1 MRFCFAPEK
10 DYYTGGF
17 PLMLSGL
24 TATSSSEY
32 FGVPR
37 ETWVIFSIRTINS
50 LGFSAT
56 VPFLGVYL
64 LTTRGVPFTEIG
76 LVYLV
81 TGILGIGSQVLG
93 GRLTDSIGPKKVMLS
108 GYTASVFSSVLL
120 GYLVLSDASVYAFFV
135 LYPLFS
141 LMRGISQPA
150 TASIIAGQKAA
161 QIRTGFS
168 FLNIGGNLGFAIG
181 PALAGPMID
190 ATGFATAFVLSA
202 CAASA
207 AGFITLF
214 AIEGG
219 RRYRSLQQEAG
230 KAVKR
235 WLSWENDRNV
245 VLFLLVV
252 FAMFLCIG
260 YEITPLS
267 LYVAGVY
274 HFTNTEIGYLFA
286 TNGLLIVLLQL
297 PLTKLMERSRQ
308 LLLPL
313 IFSSGFATL
322 AFVIAGFASTF
333 AEWELFMGVITLGE
347 ISLSVPSQTVFAFFS
362 RAGNRGTYQGYYS
375 AFSNAGRSLSSF
387 IGTST
392 FTLFAFYP
400 ALSWFGI
407 AIFSLCVGIGI
418 FFLSPRLQSDYEG
431 QLANAKQFAGQ

>member
-1 MRFCFAPEK
+1 MFCTRERLL
-10 DYYTGGF
+10 YRLF
-17 PLMLSGL
+17 PFILSGL
-24 TATSSSEY
+24 TTSSSEY
-32 FGVPR
+32 FGVPK

-64 LTTRGVPFTEIG
+64 LTTRGVSFTEIG

-81 TGILGIGSQVLG
+81 TGILGIGSQVIG

-108 GYTASVFSSVLL
+108 GYTASIISSVLL
-120 GYLVLSDASVYAFFV
+120 GYLVLSDANVYAFFI
-135 LYPLFS
+135 LYPIFS

-150 TASIIAGQKAA
+150 TASIIAGQKAS

-181 PALAGPMID
+181 PALAGPIID

-202 CAASA
+202 SAASA
-207 AGFITLF
+207 AGIITIL

-219 RRYRSLQQEAG
+219 RRYKSLQQEAG
-230 KAVKR
+230 KSVKR
-235 WLSWENDRNV
+235 WLSWEKDRNV

-260 YEITPLS
+260 YEITPLA

-286 TNGLLIVLLQL
+286 TNGMLIVLLQL
-297 PLTKLMERSRQ
+297 PLTKLMERSRL

-333 AEWELFMGVITLGE
+333 AEWELFMGVITLAE

-387 IGTST
+387 IGPST

-407 AIFSLCVGIGI
+407 GAFSLCVGIAI
-418 FFLSPRLQSDYEG
+418 FFLSPRLQADYER
-431 QLANAKQFAGQ
+431 QLGNTQKFTSR